1 MESPKSFGQAMA
13 QAGQLLRGL
22 TFSQRL
28 LMLFGAAVVAGTL
41 WLFVGWMAKPHFVT
55 LYSGL
60 SPQDA
65 QQLASRLD
73 SAGIHYELSP
83 DGAVLSVPA
92 DQLDD
97 ARVKTAAQGL
107 PRSARLGFELF
118 DTPNWAGSDFTEKV
132 NYQRALEG
140 ELERTIES
148 MSEVQSARVH
158 LVLPEDSLFSEQE
171 HEAKAAVIVKTRGGG
186 LSEQARMAIPQLVA
200 SAVDRL
206 RPESVTLVDAD
217 TNTPMLRGNRGGDAV
232 SPELEQD
239 LAKKI
244 VATLEPVVGP
254 EHVRA
259 SVHVEY
265 DTSSSDNTDEVYDPK
280 TAATLTQQKSDENAG
295 GASPAGVAGTASN
308 TPGVTPPAATVGS
321 DNQTSHS
328 ESETYAVSKS
338 VRHTVQPAGR
348 IRRIA
353 AAVLVD
359 DAMETAAGSKTP
371 TRRKRTPDE
380 MKQFEQL
387 AAAAIGIDTQRN
399 DTVVVQNLSFH
410 EVPVEQPT
418 APGKV
423 ERARRILV
431 EWSSVLR
438 YIGVTLLFLFVYLL
452 MLRPIKKQIV
462 TAFRELPSRLA
473 PAPREAAQTIRG
485 PGDVEIELPQGA
497 EQGQLA
503 AALKKQLTDKVQTEP
518 GQASRLIQS
527 WIREDA

>member
-1 MESPKSFGQAMA
+1 MESPKSFGQAMT

-22 TFSQRL
+22 TFSQRV

-60 SPQDA
+60 GPQDA

-73 SAGIHYELSP
+73 AANIRYELSP

-107 PRSARLGFELF
+107 PRGARLGFELF

-158 LVLPEDSLFSEQE
+158 LVLPDDSLFSDQD
-171 HEAKAAVIVKTRGGG
+171 HEAKAAVVVKTRGG
-186 LSEQARMAIPQLVA
+186 LSEQSRMAIPQLVA

-206 RPESVTLVDAD
+206 RPENVTLVDAD
-217 TNTPMLRGNRGGDAV
+217 TNTPMLRGNRGGDEV

-239 LAKKI
+239 LARKI

-265 DTSSSDNTDEVYDPK
+265 DTSSSENTDEIYDPK
-280 TAATLTQQKSDENAG
+280 TTATLSQQKSDENAG

-308 TPGVTPPAATVGS
+308 TPGVTPPPVTVGS

-359 DAMETAAGSKTP
+359 DAIETAAGSKTP

-387 AAAAIGIDTQRN
+387 AAAAIGIDPQRN
-399 DTVVVQNLSFH
+399 DTVVVQNLSFQ
-410 EVPVEQPT
+410 EAPVEQPVG
-418 APGKV
+418 PGKI
-423 ERARRILV
+423 ERARRIFV
-431 EWSSVLR
+431 EWSSLLR
-438 YIGVTLLFLFVYLL
+438 YAGVTLLFLLVYLL
-452 MLRPIKKQIV
+452 MLRPIKQQIV
-462 TAFRELPSRLA
+462 TAFRELPARLT
-473 PAPREAAQTIRG
+473 PTRETSQTIRG